1 MHKIPEST
9 LATLRSMD
17 RNLLKALY
25 PRDCPEILQ
34 FFDQESE
41 PDPTPDASQPR
52 QRPPQ
57 APADP
62 ARHARKCLVCSH
74 PQREALEDDFLH
86 WRSPEKLARDYNIPH
101 RSMIYR
107 HLHAHDLFR
116 KRAGRLR
123 HALESIIEQ
132 SENCKVT
139 ANSVIRAV
147 RAYCCITDD
156 GRWVEPPKQVIYSL
170 APEHVQEVK
179 P

>member
-1 MHKIPEST
+1 MDKIPDST

-25 PRDCPEILQ
+25 PRDYPEILQ
-34 FFDQESE
+34 FLDHEQDRPEE
-41 PDPTPDASQPR
+41 ASQPR
-52 QRPPQ
+52 QRHPQ
-57 APADP
+57 APADH

-74 PQREALEDDFLH
+74 PQREAIEDDFLH
-86 WRSPEKLARDYNIPH
+86 WRSPEKLARDYAIPH

-116 KRAGRLR
+116 KRAGVVR
-123 HALESIIEQ
+123 HALESIIER
-132 SENCKVT
+132 SEECHVT

-170 APEHVQEVK
+170 APEHPQVAR
-179 P
+179 